1 MIARRVLMCVLFFGL
16 AASASA
22 AEIPFQGFERGI
34 ELAKAQGKTVYVL
47 FGSGFCSWCLKQK
60 EVLSEEATD
69 VAAQHVMVYVDIAEH
84 DAVASR
90 YGVKVVPVNM
100 ILNADGKVLRRHTGF
115 LDRRQ
120 FRRWVLEE

>member
-1 MIARRVLMCVLFFGL
+1 MIARHMRLMCILCVVCG
-16 AASASA
+16 SWASA
-22 AEIPFQGFERGI
+22 AEIPWQGFERGI

-47 FGSGFCSWCLKQK
+47 FGSDFCSWCLKQK

-84 DAVASR
+84 DAVTSR

-115 LDRRQ
+115 LDKRR
-120 FRRWVLEE
+120 FRRWFR